1 VANSKKLNLIE
12 CGAPTI
18 EFEPEIETGTEQ
30 VILLKSG
37 DGSLIQD
44 FNVLLTYPDK
54 TTRLLQAIQG
64 MLVLPIDKVGKYTAI
79 LQTNGF
85 EQTIG
90 FEAKAPGQIVP
101 PINPGAEP
109 MVTAVFGAET
119 VYAPNYLIIW
129 ILAIAVISGFII
141 EVTKLRPGWFRVFM
155 AITYTTLPLVV
166 NYYTKNVELAFAI
179 ISLQTTILTMLWF
192 RKWKARRALESL
204 KALET
209 KLQPITSA
217 IKSEAP
223 AVSKQQPQGTEKK
236 EAPAGQKPEGNGKQ
250 GGTGGQQP
258 IENIEN
264 STFPGNRE
272 F

>member
-1 VANSKKLNLIE
+1 
-12 CGAPTI
+12 
-18 EFEPEIETGTEQ
+18 
-30 VILLKSG
+30 
-37 DGSLIQD
+37 
-44 FNVLLTYPDK
+44 
-54 TTRLLQAIQG
+54 
-64 MLVLPIDKVGKYTAI
+64 
-79 LQTNGF
+79 
-85 EQTIG
+85 
-90 FEAKAPGQIVP
+90 
-101 PINPGAEP
+101 
-109 MVTAVFGAET
+109 
-119 VYAPNYLIIW
+119 
-129 ILAIAVISGFII
+129 
-141 EVTKLRPGWFRVFM
+141 
-155 AITYTTLPLVV
+155 LPLVV